1 MKYALAI
8 VTLSALLSACAVAPG
23 MPAASPADLQA
34 KGQDK
39 DQNKAQADGSAAA
52 ADTAAAGE
60 ATEAGADAIAA
71 TRQHEEK
78 LPAVALTPDLFYK
91 LTKAELDFKRG
102 QWQSA
107 YVATMV
113 LAQQTRDPRLARRSA
128 EMALAA
134 KQGNEALAAIRLWRE
149 LAPESD
155 EAVQYFLGF
164 AVLGDDLAESE
175 AVFAQRLAGAPAEAR
190 GLVMFQMQQY
200 LLRAKDKAAAFA
212 LMERVLAPYAATME
226 SHLVLA
232 QAAYAAENRE
242 RALQEARRA
251 LELKGDSELA
261 VLTLAQVMGDA
272 DAASQLF
279 AGFLKRNPG
288 AREVRSAYARLLVE
302 QKKFDGARAQF
313 EQMLKDE
320 PDNPGTLY
328 ALGIMS
334 LQASDPAAAEG
345 YLRRFVAALGEG
357 DDAEHDP
364 SKGLALLA
372 QIAEERGDFD
382 AALAWLAQVSSAEPR
397 LYMTSRLKSAHLVAK
412 KGDLERA
419 RTMLHEI
426 ATTDPAEQAEVVQ
439 TEAQLLRDAG
449 RGADAYTLLADAV
462 KRFPDSPDLLYD
474 FALAAEKQDKPEEME
489 AALRKVMAT
498 VPDNHHAYNALGYA
512 LAERGVRLD
521 EAQALIGKALAM
533 APNDPYIMDSM
544 GWVQFRQ
551 GRLAEAE
558 ATLRRAYTLRNDA
571 EIAVHLGEVLWQQG
585 KRDEAHKLWREASAK
600 DPKND
605 ALRDT
610 LARLNT
616 SL

>member
-1 MKYALAI
+1 MQ
-8 VTLSALLSACAVAPG
+8 
-23 MPAASPADLQA
+23 ADLQA
-34 KGQDK
+34 DPQAASKTNPQSSS
-39 DQNKAQADGSAAA
+39 KADDSAAA
-52 ADTAAAGE
+52 TVAEGE
-60 ATEAGADAIAA
+60 TPESATEASAA
-71 TRQHEEK
+71 TRQGDEK
-78 LPAVALTPDLFYK
+78 LPAVELTSDLFYK

-107 YVATMV
+107 YMAMMV

-128 EMALAA
+128 EMALAT

-164 AVLGDDLAESE
+164 SVLGDDLTESE
-175 AVFAQRLAGAPAEAR
+175 KVFAERLGGAPAEAR

-232 QAAYAAENRE
+232 QAAYAADNRD

-251 LELKGDSELA
+251 LELKSDSELA
-261 VLTLAQVMGDA
+261 VLTLAQVLGDA
-272 DAASQLF
+272 DGASQLF

-302 QKKFDGARAQF
+302 QKKFDAARAQF
-313 EQMLKDE
+313 ERMLKDE

-334 LQASDPAAAEG
+334 LQANDPKAAEG

-372 QIAEERGDFD
+372 QIAEERGDLD
-382 AALAWLAQVSSAEPR
+382 AALAWLAQVSSTEPR

-426 ATTDPAEQAEVVQ
+426 AATDPAEQAEVVQ
-439 TEAQLLRDAG
+439 TEGQLLRDAG
-449 RGADAYTLLADAV
+449 RGAEAYMLLADAV
-462 KRFPDSPDLLYD
+462 QRFPDSPDLLYD
-474 FALAAEKQDKPEEME
+474 FALAAEKQGKPAEME
-489 AALRKVMAT
+489 TALRKVMAT

-512 LAERGVRLD
+512 LAERGERLD
-521 EAQALIGKALAM
+521 EAQALIGKALSM

-558 ATLRRAYTLRNDA
+558 ATLRRAYTLRSDA

-585 KRDEAHKLWREASAK
+585 KRDEARKLWREASTK

>member
-1 MKYALAI
+1 MQALKYALAI
-8 VTLSALLSACAVAPG
+8 VTLSALLSACAVAPQK
-23 MPAASPADLQA
+23 QA
-34 KGQDK
+34 G
-39 DQNKAQADGSAAA
+39 GEAAA
-52 ADTAAAGE
+52 APAAPPAVAAE
-60 ATEAGADAIAA
+60 SEDPGADAIAA
-71 TRQHEEK
+71 TLQHEEK
-78 LPAVALTPDLFYK
+78 LPAVELTSDLFYK

-107 YVATMV
+107 YVSMMV

-149 LAPESD
+149 LAPDSD

-164 AVLGDDLAESE
+164 SVLGDDLSESE
-175 AVFAQRLAGAPAEAR
+175 QVFAQRLGATPAEAR

-212 LMERVLAPYAATME
+212 LMERVLAPYGATME

-232 QAAYAAENRE
+232 QAAYAAENRD
-242 RALQEARRA
+242 RAMAEAKRA
-251 LELKGDSELA
+251 LELKPDSELSA
-261 VLTLAQVMGDA
+261 LTLAQVMGDA
-272 DAASQLF
+272 DAAGQLF
-279 AGFLKRNPG
+279 AGFLKKNPN

-302 QKKFDGARAQF
+302 QKRYDAARAQF
-313 EQMLKDE
+313 ERMLKDE

-334 LQASDPAAAEG
+334 IQASDQKGAED
-345 YLRRFVAALGEG
+345 YLRRFVAVLGDS
-357 DDAEHDP
+357 DDPERDP
-364 SKGLALLA
+364 SKGLMLLA

-382 AALAWLAQVSSAEPR
+382 GALGWLDKVSSDDPR
-397 LYMTSRLKSAHLVAK
+397 LYMTSRLKRAHLTAK
-412 KGDLERA
+412 KGELERA

-426 ATTDPAEQAEVVQ
+426 AAVDPAEQAEVLQ
-439 TEAQLLRDAG
+439 TEGQLLRDAG
-449 RGADAYTLLADAV
+449 RNGEAYMLLADAV
-462 KRFPDSPDLLYD
+462 QRFPDSPDLLYD

-489 AALRKVMAT
+489 AALRKVMAA
-498 VPDNHHAYNALGYA
+498 VPDNHHAYNALGYS

-521 EAQALIGKALAM
+521 EAHALIDKALKM

-551 GRLAEAE
+551 GRLDEAE
-558 ATLRRAYTLRNDA
+558 ATLRRAYALRSDA
-571 EIAVHLGEVLWQQG
+571 EIAVHLGEVLWQRG
-585 KRDEAHKLWREASAK
+585 KRDEAQKLWREARAK
-600 DPKND
+600 DPGSD

>member
-8 VTLSALLSACAVAPG
+8 VTLSALLSACAVAPQKQAG
-23 MPAASPADLQA
+23 GDATDPTAATPALPAA
-34 KGQDK
+34 
-39 DQNKAQADGSAAA
+39 
-52 ADTAAAGE
+52 TAAGDGE
-60 ATEAGADAIAA
+60 PGADAIAA
-71 TRQHEEK
+71 TLQHEEK
-78 LPAVALTPDLFYK
+78 LPAVELTSDLFYK

-107 YVATMV
+107 YVSMMV

-149 LAPESD
+149 LAPDSD

-164 AVLGDDLAESE
+164 SVLGDDLSESE
-175 AVFAQRLAGAPAEAR
+175 QVFAQRLAAAPAEAR
-190 GLVMFQMQQY
+190 GLTMFQMQQY

-212 LMERVLAPYAATME
+212 LMERVLAPYGATME

-232 QAAYAAENRE
+232 QAAYAAEDRD
-242 RALQEARRA
+242 RAMAEAKRA
-251 LELKGDSELA
+251 LELKPDSELS
-261 VLTLAQVMGDA
+261 VLTLAQVMGNA
-272 DAASQLF
+272 DAAGQLF
-279 AGFLKRNPG
+279 AGFLKKNPG

-302 QKKFDGARAQF
+302 QKRYDVARAQF
-313 EQMLKDE
+313 GQMLKDE

-334 LQASDPAAAEG
+334 LQAGDQKAAGE
-345 YLRRFVAALGEG
+345 YLRRFVAVLGES
-357 DDAEHDP
+357 DDPERDP
-364 SKGLALLA
+364 SKGLMLLA
-372 QIAEERGDFD
+372 QIAEEQGDFD
-382 AALAWLAQVSSAEPR
+382 GALGWLDKVSSEDPR
-397 LYMTSRLKSAHLVAK
+397 LYMTSRLKRAHLTAK
-412 KGDLERA
+412 KGELERA

-426 ATTDPAEQAEVVQ
+426 AAVDPAEQAEVLQ
-439 TEAQLLRDAG
+439 TEGQLLRDAG
-449 RGADAYTLLADAV
+449 RGAEAYTLLADAV
-462 KRFPDSPDLLYD
+462 QRFPDSPDLLYD

-489 AALRKVMAT
+489 AALRKVMAA
-498 VPDNHHAYNALGYA
+498 VPDNHHAYNALGYS
-512 LAERGVRLD
+512 LAERNVRLD
-521 EAQALIGKALAM
+521 EAQALVAKALAM

-551 GRLAEAE
+551 GRLEEAE
-558 ATLRRAYTLRNDA
+558 ATLRNAYALRSDA
-571 EIAVHLGEVLWQQG
+571 EIAVHLGEVLWQRG
-585 KRDEAHKLWREASAK
+585 KREEAQKLWREARAK

-605 ALRDT
+605 VLRDT

>member
-1 MKYALAI
+1 MQDLKYALAI
-8 VTLSALLSACAVAPG
+8 VTLSALLSACAVAPQKQAG
-23 MPAASPADLQA
+23 GEAAASPAASPTVASESE
-34 KGQDK
+34 GP
-39 DQNKAQADGSAAA
+39 
-52 ADTAAAGE
+52 
-60 ATEAGADAIAA
+60 GADAIAA
-71 TRQHEEK
+71 TLQHEEK
-78 LPAVALTPDLFYK
+78 LPAVELTSDLFYK

-107 YVATMV
+107 YVSMMV

-149 LAPESD
+149 LAPDSD

-164 AVLGDDLAESE
+164 SVLSDDLSESE
-175 AVFAQRLAGAPAEAR
+175 QVFAQRLGAAPAEAR

-212 LMERVLAPYAATME
+212 LMERVLAPYGATME

-232 QAAYAAENRE
+232 QAAYAAENRD
-242 RALQEARRA
+242 RAMAEAKRA
-251 LELKGDSELA
+251 LELKPDSELSA
-261 VLTLAQVMGDA
+261 LTLAQVMGDA
-272 DAASQLF
+272 DAAGQLF
-279 AGFLKRNPG
+279 AGFLKKNPN

-302 QKKFDGARAQF
+302 QKRYDAARAQF
-313 EQMLKDE
+313 ERMLKDE

-334 LQASDPAAAEG
+334 IQASDQKGAED
-345 YLRRFVAALGEG
+345 YLRRFVTVLGDS
-357 DDAEHDP
+357 DDPERDP
-364 SKGLALLA
+364 SKGLMLLA

-382 AALAWLAQVSSAEPR
+382 GALGWLDKVSSDDPR
-397 LYMTSRLKSAHLVAK
+397 LYMTSRLKRAHLTAK
-412 KGDLERA
+412 KGELERA

-426 ATTDPAEQAEVVQ
+426 AAVDPAEQAEVLQ
-439 TEAQLLRDAG
+439 TEGQLLRDAG
-449 RGADAYTLLADAV
+449 RNGEAYMLLADAV
-462 KRFPDSPDLLYD
+462 QRFPDSPDLLYD

-489 AALRKVMAT
+489 AALRKVMAA
-498 VPDNHHAYNALGYA
+498 VPDNHHAYNALGYS

-521 EAQALIGKALAM
+521 EAHALIDKALKM

-551 GRLAEAE
+551 GRLDEAE
-558 ATLRRAYTLRNDA
+558 ATLRRAYALRSDA
-571 EIAVHLGEVLWQQG
+571 EIAVHLGEVLWQRG
-585 KRDEAHKLWREASAK
+585 KRDEAQKLWREARAK
-600 DPKND
+600 DPGSD

>member
-1 MKYALAI
+1 MQADSQAD
-8 VTLSALLSACAVAPG
+8 SQ
-23 MPAASPADLQA
+23 ADLQA
-34 KGQDK
+34 DSQAGSKATPQD
-39 DQNKAQADGSAAA
+39 DSNASPKADDSAAA
-52 ADTAAAGE
+52 TVADGETPESASEATAAP
-60 ATEAGADAIAA
+60 
-71 TRQHEEK
+71 RQSDEK
-78 LPAVALTPDLFYK
+78 LPAVELTSDLFYK

-107 YVATMV
+107 YVAMMV

-128 EMALAA
+128 EMALAT

-164 AVLGDDLAESE
+164 SVLGDDLTESE
-175 AVFAQRLAGAPAEAR
+175 KVFAERLGGAPAEAR

-232 QAAYAAENRE
+232 QAAYAADNRD

-251 LELKGDSELA
+251 LELKSDSELA
-261 VLTLAQVMGDA
+261 VLTLAQVLGDA
-272 DAASQLF
+272 DGASQLF

-302 QKKFDGARAQF
+302 QKKFDAARAQF
-313 EQMLKDE
+313 ERMLKDE

-334 LQASDPAAAEG
+334 LQANDPKAAEG

-372 QIAEERGDFD
+372 QIAEERGDLD
-382 AALAWLAQVSSAEPR
+382 GALAWLAQVSSTEPR

-426 ATTDPAEQAEVVQ
+426 AATDPAEQAEVVQ
-439 TEAQLLRDAG
+439 TEGQLLRDAG
-449 RGADAYTLLADAV
+449 RGAEAYMLLADAV
-462 KRFPDSPDLLYD
+462 QRFPDSPDLLYD
-474 FALAAEKQDKPEEME
+474 FALAAEKQGKPAEME
-489 AALRKVMAT
+489 TALRKVMAT

-512 LAERGVRLD
+512 LAERGERLD
-521 EAQALIGKALAM
+521 EAQALIGKALSM

-558 ATLRRAYTLRNDA
+558 ATLRRAYTLRSDA

-585 KRDEAHKLWREASAK
+585 KRDEARKLWREASTK

>member
-1 MKYALAI
+1 MQADSQAD
-8 VTLSALLSACAVAPG
+8 SQ
-23 MPAASPADLQA
+23 ADLQA
-34 KGQDK
+34 DSQAGSKATPQD
-39 DQNKAQADGSAAA
+39 DSNASPKADDSAAA
-52 ADTAAAGE
+52 TVADGETPESASE
-60 ATEAGADAIAA
+60 ATAA
-71 TRQHEEK
+71 TRQSDEK
-78 LPAVALTPDLFYK
+78 LPAVELTSDLFYK

-107 YVATMV
+107 YVAMMV

-128 EMALAA
+128 EMALAT

-164 AVLGDDLAESE
+164 SVLGDDLTESE
-175 AVFAQRLAGAPAEAR
+175 KVFAERLGGAPAEAR

-232 QAAYAAENRE
+232 QAAYAADNRD

-251 LELKGDSELA
+251 LELKSDSELA
-261 VLTLAQVMGDA
+261 VLTLAQVLGDA
-272 DAASQLF
+272 DGASQLF

-302 QKKFDGARAQF
+302 QKKFDAARAQF
-313 EQMLKDE
+313 ERMLKDE

-334 LQASDPAAAEG
+334 LQANDPKAAEG

-372 QIAEERGDFD
+372 QIAEERGDLD
-382 AALAWLAQVSSAEPR
+382 GALAWLAQVSSTEPR

-426 ATTDPAEQAEVVQ
+426 AATDPAEQAEVVQ
-439 TEAQLLRDAG
+439 TEGQLLRDAG
-449 RGADAYTLLADAV
+449 RGAEAYMLLADAV
-462 KRFPDSPDLLYD
+462 QRFPDSPDLLYD
-474 FALAAEKQDKPEEME
+474 FALAAEKQGKPAEME
-489 AALRKVMAT
+489 TALRKVMAT

-512 LAERGVRLD
+512 LAERGERLD
-521 EAQALIGKALAM
+521 EAQALIGKALSM

-558 ATLRRAYTLRNDA
+558 ATLRRAYTLRSDA

-585 KRDEAHKLWREASAK
+585 KRDEARKLWREASTK

-610 LARLNT
+610 LARLSI